1 MLRAAMLEILSQR
14 SADLLRQW
22 QYPLAPALSGAQAEL
37 SCVPIQ
43 IVEFGVTTSP
53 ARRPRPASSE
63 RIGFF
68 YSKVRKATR
77 ALLAA

>member
-43 IVEFGVTTSP
+43 IVEFEGGDLPGT
-53 ARRPRPASSE
+53 
-63 RIGFF
+63 
-68 YSKVRKATR
+68 
-77 ALLAA
+77 